1 MENEIKIIFNDNE
14 ILKPLKDNRKYKIIS
29 FSNEIECVLI
39 SDKLSLKSAFSM
51 IIQVGYLN
59 EFEDE
64 TDFSFFIIQKLVKEN
79 IEFNN
84 LLKENCGILKTKI
97 NEDWTFIYFE
107 IDSNAFINA
116 LNSLLNYFN
125 INNLNEKN
133 ILKNERFIQIKK
145 KSLINYPLFN
155 NIQCKEKKICENFI
169 EKIQNFYERNYTSN
183 KIKFSLI
190 TKENIDEIQS
200 KINNLFS
207 NFKQPNKINN
217 NIIEKNNNAN
227 KIVSLKCLE
236 GMKYGFYNCVFYIYS
251 ISLFNPFV
259 EYLIYMLKGS
269 RPGSLEYDLK
279 WRKYIDKI
287 NIYSYYS
294 FSKGHEITLSMFIS
308 DFDVLNCENLIIKTL
323 NFIESIKKKSNIQ
336 ETYNDLKL
344 INENKFKY
352 LNINDYQNFL
362 YDITFNLFSKNKD
375 KNFIFQEYFFP
386 QYDESIKQKIF
397 EIFNNL
403 LNDMMVIFLYPQGIF
418 NRVNEFIKNSNKFST
433 NTETDFYLIGN
444 INKNEIN
451 KAKNASYHWD
461 QSMFLPKKNHN
472 EFIIENNELIV
483 KKEKEIFLYL
493 NLTNVKIWYKYNTN
507 SQIPIVYTYFHF
519 EFPEIKIHNNPIQ
532 QKLNNYYVNHL
543 IKKIELNLDDI
554 KFSGNKIKII
564 YDENGINLK
573 LKLYENIYIKI
584 INQILNYIFNPND
597 FHEIGGID
605 YENRNYNSIK
615 EKSLILLGCV
625 LKKNYESL
633 IDLDMN
639 SNNLFRIYSLHI
651 EKYAIEVSKKISIE
665 CFLYGY
671 CSDNILNYIS
681 TTLQK
686 YNNSNIFYKKKIENY
701 EINYG
706 NIFIYQIPFKFIE
719 KNLNYLICFFQ
730 IGKREN
736 LLDIYSSLFCNIF
749 NSQNKE
755 ILFEKVYKDDIIY
768 LRIIMNEINKLP
780 DELLFKLENE
790 LIYFCERKFNEKEI
804 INNLNYLK
812 EEFNEKK
819 TKKEFKSLWYEIY
832 ENKYDFKRYDNIL
845 KIINNF
851 QITELINNFEEF
863 IQNII
868 LKKRREIIFMFY
880 CIKKTHELN
889 LKYFPE
895 GMKIKISNKL
905 IYINKLQ

>member
-1 MENEIKIIFNDNE
+1 MEKEIKVLFNDNE
-14 ILKPLKDNRKYKIIS
+14 IKKPLKDNRKYKIIS
-29 FSNEIECVLI
+29 LSNQIECVLI
-39 SDKLSLKSAFSM
+39 SDISSLKSAFSM
-51 IIQVGYLN
+51 FIQVGYLN

-64 TDFSFFIIQKLVKEN
+64 TDFSSFIIQKLAIEN

-84 LLKENCGILKTKI
+84 ILKENCGILKTKI

-107 IDSNAFINA
+107 INSNAFLNA
-116 LNSLLNYFN
+116 LNSLINYFN

-145 KSLINYPLFN
+145 KSIINYPLFN
-155 NIQCKEKKICENFI
+155 NIQCKEKRMCENFI
-169 EKIQNFYERNYTSN
+169 EKIQNFYRRNYTSD

-190 TKENIDEIQS
+190 TKENLDKIQD

-207 NFKQPNKINN
+207 QFKKSKETN
-217 NIIEKNNNAN
+217 NINIQKNNNKN

-236 GMKYGFYNCVFYIYS
+236 GTKYGFYNCVFYIYS

-294 FSKGHEITLSMFIS
+294 FSKSHEITLSMLIS
-308 DFDVLNCENLIIKTL
+308 DFDVLNCDTLIIKTL

-344 INENKFKY
+344 INEIKFNY
-352 LNINDYQNFL
+352 LNIDDYQNFL
-362 YDITFNLFSKNKD
+362 YDITFNLFSHNKD
-375 KNFIFQEYFFP
+375 KNFIFQQYFFP
-386 QYDESIKQKIF
+386 EYDETIKQKIF
-397 EIFNNL
+397 EIFDSI
-403 LNDMMVIFLYPQGIF
+403 LNDMMVIFLYPQGTF
-418 NRVNEFIKNSNKFST
+418 NRVNEFIKSSNKFST
-433 NTETDFYLIGN
+433 EIETDFYLIGK
-444 INKNEIN
+444 INTNEIN
-451 KAKNASYHWD
+451 KLKNISYHWD
-461 QSMFLPKKNHN
+461 QSMFLPKKSHN
-472 EFIIENNELIV
+472 EFIIKNNELIE
-483 KKEKEIFLYL
+483 KNEKEILLYL
-493 NLTNVKIWYKYNTN
+493 NLTNMKIWYKYNTN
-507 SQIPIVYTYFHF
+507 SQIPIIYSYFHF
-519 EFPEIKIHNNPIQ
+519 EFPEIKIHNNPVQ

-564 YDENGINLK
+564 YDEDGINLK
-573 LKLYENIYIKI
+573 IKLYENIFIKV
-584 INQILNYIFNPND
+584 INQILKYIFNPFD

-605 YENRNYNSIK
+605 YEKRNYNSIE
-615 EKSLILLGCV
+615 EKTLILLGCI

-639 SNNLFRIYSLHI
+639 TNNMFRIYNSQI
-651 EKYAIEVSKKISIE
+651 EKYAIEVSKKIYIE

-671 CSDNILNYIS
+671 CNKDILNYIS
-681 TTLQK
+681 TFLQK
-686 YNNSNIFYKKKIENY
+686 HNKSNIFYKKKIENY
-701 EINYG
+701 EIDYG
-706 NIFIYQIPFKFIE
+706 NIIIYQIPFKFIE

-736 LLDIYSSLFCNIF
+736 LLDIYCSLFCNMF
-749 NSQNKE
+749 NIENKE

-768 LRIIMNEINKLP
+768 LRVIMKEMNKLP
-780 DELLFKLENE
+780 NELLYKLENE
-790 LIYFCERKFNEKEI
+790 LLNFCVSKFNEKEI

-812 EEFNEKK
+812 EEFNQKK
-819 TKKEFKSLWYEIY
+819 TKKDFKSLWYEIY
-832 ENKYDFKRYDNIL
+832 ENKYDFKRYDNIM

-851 QITELINNFEEF
+851 QITDLISNLEEF
-863 IQNII
+863 IKKNII
-868 LKKRREIIFMFY
+868 KKRREIIFMFY
-880 CIKKTHELN
+880 CIKNLLELN
-889 LKYFPE
+889 LNCFPK
-895 GMKIKISNKL
+895 GIKIKISNKL
-905 IYINKLQ
+905 IYINELK